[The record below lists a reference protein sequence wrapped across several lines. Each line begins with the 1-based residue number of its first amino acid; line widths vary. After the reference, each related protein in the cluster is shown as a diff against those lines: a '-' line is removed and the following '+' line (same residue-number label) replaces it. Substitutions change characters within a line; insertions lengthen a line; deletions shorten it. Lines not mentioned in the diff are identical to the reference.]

1 VDRHDKP
8 LPPSEPA
15 VSRAQPSRETRGDR
29 KDFCCGRTGSPAHCL
44 RNNGAVMQIVLA
56 DASRITLRMLTTML
70 EARGHVVHPMTDGAE
85 ALKFISDNVE
95 IDALITS
102 IELTS
107 LTGFELSW
115 EVRLLS
121 VARHRP
127 LYIIVMSSSSDEK
140 TISEALD
147 SGADDFIRKP
157 PSATALYARLRAA
170 ERLIGSETELIRLA
184 DRDPLTEL
192 LNRRAFFMGC
202 KHAIDRAQVGRLSAI
217 MADIDHFK
225 QVNDRYGHDVGDQVI
240 RAVAHEASLMSKLVG
255 RLGGEEFAILLEGE
269 PAETDFELAEGL
281 RAKCSQIKFE
291 FGTQSL
297 AITCSLGVA
306 RWGSRAPTLRLA
318 GRPGAEHFVRA
329 GDRRRMG

>member
-1 VDRHDKP
+1 
-8 LPPSEPA
+8 
-15 VSRAQPSRETRGDR
+15 
-29 KDFCCGRTGSPAHCL
+29 
-44 RNNGAVMQIVLA
+44 MQIVLA
-56 DASRITLRMLTTML
+56 DASRIALRMLTTML

-85 ALKFISDNVE
+85 ALKLITDNPE

-127 LYIIVMSSSSDEK
+127 LYIIVMSASSDEK

-192 LNRRAFFMGC
+192 LNRRAFFTGC
-202 KHAIDRAQVGRLSAI
+202 ERAIGRAHVGRLSAI

-225 QVNDRYGHDVGDQVI
+225 QVNDRFGHDVGDQVI

-269 PAETDFELAEGL
+269 SAETDFELAEGL

-306 RWGSRAPTLRLA
+306 RWTPDTSIDELLRSADSALYDA
-318 GRPGAEHFVRA
+318 KRGGRNQVACAKVPSDPDPAAWSGLVRA
-329 GDRRRMG
+329 TGRATVPMPAAREDALRAG

>member
-1 VDRHDKP
+1 
-8 LPPSEPA
+8 
-15 VSRAQPSRETRGDR
+15 
-29 KDFCCGRTGSPAHCL
+29 
-44 RNNGAVMQIVLA
+44 MQIVLA

-70 EARGHVVHPMTDGAE
+70 AARGHVVHAVTDGAE

-102 IELTS
+102 IELPS

-115 EVRLLS
+115 EVRLLA

-127 LYIIVMSSSSDEK
+127 LYIIVMSANSEEQ

-192 LNRRAFFMGC
+192 LNRRAFFAGGER
-202 KHAIDRAQVGRLSAI
+202 AIDRAQVGRLSAI

-225 QVNDRYGHDVGDQVI
+225 HVNDRYGHDVGDQVI
-240 RAVAHEASLMSKLVG
+240 RAVAHEASCVSKMVG

-269 PAETDFELAEGL
+269 PAERDFELAEGL
-281 RAKCSQIKFE
+281 RATCAQIKFE

-297 AITCSLGVA
+297 AISCSLGIA
-306 RWGSRAPTLRLA
+306 RWAPDMNIDELLRGADSALYEA
-318 GRPGAEHFVRA
+318 KRGGRNQVICAKMPPDPDPAAWSGLVRA
-329 GDRRRMG
+329 TGRAVLINGGTREDAARLTG

>member
-1 VDRHDKP
+1 
-8 LPPSEPA
+8 
-15 VSRAQPSRETRGDR
+15 
-29 KDFCCGRTGSPAHCL
+29 
-44 RNNGAVMQIVLA
+44 MQIVLA
-56 DASRITLRMLTTML
+56 DASRIALRMLTTLL
-70 EARGHVVHPMTDGAE
+70 EARGHVVHAVTDGAE
-85 ALKFISDNVE
+85 ALKLITDNAE

-127 LYIIVMSSSSDEK
+127 LYIIVMSASSDEK

-192 LNRRAFFMGC
+192 LNRRAFFTGC
-202 KHAIDRAQVGRLSAI
+202 ECAIGRAQVGRLSAI

-269 PAETDFELAEGL
+269 SAEMDFELAEGL

-306 RWGSRAPTLRLA
+306 RWTPDTSIDELLRSADSALYDAKRGGRNQVVGAKVPSDPDPTAWSGLVRAT
-318 GRPGAEHFVRA
+318 GRPALPMSAAREDALRA
-329 GDRRRMG
+329 G

>member
-1 VDRHDKP
+1 
-8 LPPSEPA
+8 
-15 VSRAQPSRETRGDR
+15 
-29 KDFCCGRTGSPAHCL
+29 
-44 RNNGAVMQIVLA
+44 MQIVLA

-306 RWGSRAPTLRLA
+306 RWAPDTTIDELLRSADSALYEAKRGGRNQVVCAKVPSGPDPTAWSGLVRTPGRAAVPMSA
-318 GRPGAEHFVRA
+318 GGREDALRA
-329 GDRRRMG
+329 G

>member
-1 VDRHDKP
+1 
-8 LPPSEPA
+8 
-15 VSRAQPSRETRGDR
+15 
-29 KDFCCGRTGSPAHCL
+29 
-44 RNNGAVMQIVLA
+44 MQIVLA
-56 DASRITLRMLTTML
+56 DASRIALRMLTTML
-70 EARGHVVHPMTDGAE
+70 AARGHVVHAVTDGAE
-85 ALKFISDNVE
+85 ALKFISDNAE

-102 IELTS
+102 IELPS

-115 EVRLLS
+115 EVRLMS

-127 LYIIVMSSSSDEK
+127 LYIIVMSANSEEE

-192 LNRRAFFMGC
+192 MNRRAFFAGGDC
-202 KHAIDRAQVGRLSAI
+202 AIDRAQVGRLSAI

-225 QVNDRYGHDVGDQVI
+225 QVNDRFGHDVGDQVI
-240 RAVAHEASLMSKLVG
+240 RAVAHEASRLSKMVG
-255 RLGGEEFAILLEGE
+255 RLGGEEFAVLLEGE
-269 PAETDFELAEGL
+269 PAERDFELAETL
-281 RAKCSQIKFE
+281 RAKCAQIKFE

-297 AITCSLGVA
+297 AITCSLGIA
-306 RWGSRAPTLRLA
+306 RWAPDTNIDELLRGADSALYEAKRGGRNQVVCAKMPPDPDPAAWSGLVRASGRTVPITGGTREDALRLT
-318 GRPGAEHFVRA
+318 G
-329 GDRRRMG
+329 

>member
-1 VDRHDKP
+1 
-8 LPPSEPA
+8 
-15 VSRAQPSRETRGDR
+15 
-29 KDFCCGRTGSPAHCL
+29 
-44 RNNGAVMQIVLA
+44 MQIVLA
-56 DASRITLRMLTTML
+56 DASRIALRMLTTML
-70 EARGHVVHPMTDGAE
+70 TARGHVVHALTDGAE

-102 IELTS
+102 IELPS

-127 LYIIVMSSSSDEK
+127 LYIIVMSANSDEK
-140 TISEALD
+140 TLSEALD

-192 LNRRAFFMGC
+192 LNRRAFFTGGER
-202 KHAIDRAQVGRLSAI
+202 AIDRAQVGRLSAI

-225 QVNDRYGHDVGDQVI
+225 QVNDRFGHDVGDQVI
-240 RAVAHEASLMSKLVG
+240 RAVAHEASGMSKMVG

-269 PAETDFELAEGL
+269 AAERDFELAEDL
-281 RAKCSQIKFE
+281 RAKCAQIKFE

-297 AITCSLGVA
+297 AVTCSLGIA
-306 RWGSRAPTLRLA
+306 RWAPDMNIDELLRGADSALYEA
-318 GRPGAEHFVRA
+318 KRGGRNQVACAKMPPDPDPAAWSGLVRA
-329 GDRRRMG
+329 TGRAVHPMSAGAREDALPAG

>member
-1 VDRHDKP
+1 
-8 LPPSEPA
+8 
-15 VSRAQPSRETRGDR
+15 
-29 KDFCCGRTGSPAHCL
+29 
-44 RNNGAVMQIVLA
+44 MQIVLA
-56 DASRITLRMLTTML
+56 DASRIALRMLTTML
-70 EARGHVVHPMTDGAE
+70 EARGHVVHATSDGAE
-85 ALKFISDNVE
+85 ALKLISDNVE

-192 LNRRAFFMGC
+192 LNRRAFFTAC
-202 KHAIDRAQVGRLSAI
+202 ERAIERAQVGRLSAI
-217 MADIDHFK
+217 MVDIDHFK
-225 QVNDRYGHDVGDQVI
+225 QVNDGYGHDVGDHVI
-240 RAVAHEASLMSKLVG
+240 RAVALEASHVSMLVG
-255 RLGGEEFAILLEGE
+255 RLGGEEFAILLSGE
-269 PAETDFELAEGL
+269 PAATDFELAEGL
-281 RAKCSQIKFE
+281 RIKCSQMKFE

-297 AITCSLGVA
+297 AISCSLGIGRWTPDMSIDDLLRSADSALYEAKRGGRNQVVCAKIPPDPEPAAWSGLVRTSA
-306 RWGSRAPTLRLA
+306 RAVPVTGGQREDALPAS
-318 GRPGAEHFVRA
+318 
-329 GDRRRMG
+329 